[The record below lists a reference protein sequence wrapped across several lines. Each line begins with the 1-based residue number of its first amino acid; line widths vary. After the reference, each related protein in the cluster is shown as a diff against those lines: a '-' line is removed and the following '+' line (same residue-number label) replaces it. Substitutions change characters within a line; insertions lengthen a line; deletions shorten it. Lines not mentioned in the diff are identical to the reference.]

1 MLDKPLAGLT
11 KSDLERLVAD
21 RVSEG
26 RTRDYKRD
34 LELASDAHKKEV
46 ARDVSSLANA
56 AGGYLVYGV
65 EEERDADGKN
75 TGTPARI
82 LGVSCPNFDQTKL
95 RYESIVSDYIDP
107 RVQGIDI
114 RAIDGFERGPAIVV
128 HVPRSW
134 FSPHMLS
141 YQKQTHFYSRNTSG
155 RRDLDVREIR
165 AAFLAGSEVT
175 ARLTRFRQE
184 RIGRILADDTP
195 VTLRSGRDARAI
207 VHVLP
212 VTGPDGFAL
221 DIADLGAH
229 PERMPPPVQNSW
241 DHRFNL
247 DGVVSYSPS
256 DGSRAYTQA
265 FRDGSFEGVALV
277 SLFLEGQSLMIS
289 ALLAETVLSK
299 AVEGYA
305 GLLRAASFDGP
316 LSVAVAL
323 LGVRGVGIRAPEEY
337 WDRGGQSFDRD
348 VVVLPDVLLEGAKP
362 DVRQTMRPAFDALWQ
377 AGGWPRSLGYTETGE
392 CDPRRHT

>member
-1 MLDKPLAGLT
+1 MLDKPLADLT

-75 TGTPARI
+75 TGIPARI

-155 RRDLDVREIR
+155 RRDLDVRES
-165 AAFLAGSEVT
+165 A
-175 ARLTRFRQE
+175 
-184 RIGRILADDTP
+184 P
-195 VTLRSGRDARAI
+195 RS
-207 VHVLP
+207 
-212 VTGPDGFAL
+212 
-221 DIADLGAH
+221 
-229 PERMPPPVQNSW
+229 
-241 DHRFNL
+241 
-247 DGVVSYSPS
+247 
-256 DGSRAYTQA
+256 SR
-265 FRDGSFEGVALV
+265 
-277 SLFLEGQSLMIS
+277 
-289 ALLAETVLSK
+289 
-299 AVEGYA
+299 
-305 GLLRAASFDGP
+305 
-316 LSVAVAL
+316 
-323 LGVRGVGIRAPEEY
+323 
-337 WDRGGQSFDRD
+337 
-348 VVVLPDVLLEGAKP
+348 GAK
-362 DVRQTMRPAFDALWQ
+362 
-377 AGGWPRSLGYTETGE
+377 
-392 CDPRRHT
+392 